1 MNLIIRGHEKGII
14 MINNISG
21 MNSQI
26 LDMLQSYSIAVY
38 IMLQFLMLQIIEM
51 IAILKKNGRQSWLTY
66 GAIHESCAMQLRPKS
81 ASIIWWRWRYKPK
94 RIYADA
100 SLYMPKTSK
109 LVYFRLHI
117 N

>member
-1 MNLIIRGHEKGII
+1 MNLVIRGHEKGII

-26 LDMLQSYSIAVY
+26 LDMLQSYFIAVY

-66 GAIHESCAMQLRPKS
+66 GAIHESCVMQLRQKS
-81 ASIIWWRWRYKPK
+81 ASIIWWRYKPK

-100 SLYMPKTSK
+100 SVYMPKTSK
-109 LVYFRLHI
+109 LLLFRLHI